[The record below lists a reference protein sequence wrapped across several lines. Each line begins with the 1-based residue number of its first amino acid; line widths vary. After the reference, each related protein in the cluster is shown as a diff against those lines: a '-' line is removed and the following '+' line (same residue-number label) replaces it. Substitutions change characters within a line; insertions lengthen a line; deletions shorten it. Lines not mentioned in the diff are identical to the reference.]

1 MGAQWKAKGKDLAA
15 NARGKMFT
23 KLVKEITVAARN
35 GADPASNARLRLV
48 VEQARKVS
56 MPKDTL
62 DRALK
67 KGSGVGDE
75 ATQYERVMYEGYAPH
90 QVAVMVEC
98 LTDNVKRTAPEMRV
112 LFRKGQLGT
121 SGSVAWDF
129 DHLGMIEAAP
139 ATPGADAETAAIEAG
154 AEDLEPG
161 EDAGNTLFLT
171 APADLDLVSRARLQR
186 AVHEAG
192 LQAQEPGGPHQPE
205 CRSAGRGGSL
215 PGGHRCA
222 RRRARGVRGL
232 GGVNSPHGR
241 PLRVASCPPRGLSRL
256 GAARRRY
263 LAPTVAHCVWRLVR
277 ACLAIGRFWSG
288 AGRCQRSTA
297 A

>member
-15 NARGKMFT
+15 NARGKLFT

-67 KGSGVGDE
+67 KGSGVGDD
-75 ATQYERVMYEGYAPH
+75 ATQYERVMYEGFAPH

-139 ATPGADAETAAIEAG
+139 TAPGIDAETAAIEAG
-154 AEDLEPG
+154 AQDLEPG
-161 EDAGNTLFLT
+161 EEGNTLFLT
-171 APADLDLVSRARLQR
+171 DPAELDLVSRALPAQGFN
-186 AVHEAG
+186 VLSMKLGYKPKNPVDPTSLSPEA
-192 LQAQEPGGPHQPE
+192 LEEVEAFLAAIDAHDDVQE
-205 CRSAGRGGSL
+205 
-215 PGGHRCA
+215 
-222 RRRARGVRGL
+222 VY
-232 GGVNSPHGR
+232 V
-241 PLRVASCPPRGLSRL
+241 GLS
-256 GAARRRY
+256 G
-263 LAPTVAHCVWRLVR
+263 
-277 ACLAIGRFWSG
+277 
-288 AGRCQRSTA
+288 
-297 A
+297 